1 MSDTLNL
8 YVTWFNSYLRIRLQE
23 KFADQ
28 ANPVRDPHKYVCKAV
43 YSALQ
48 KFLGLSVEPKLKFQK
63 FCWIDKVV
71 EECLHR
77 DVSELN
83 QLRVQSRD
91 SSKRSRY
98 NWWRL
103 HQMIVLQHVFL
114 HHVLLPSG
122 THHMWLGLR
131 CCSLMM
137 DPGIHMRRSGCM
149 LVSIISFRLVETNV
163 LMWYDK

>member
-8 YVTWFNSYLRIRLQE
+8 YVTWFNRYLRLRLQE
-23 KFADQ
+23 KFADHSD
-28 ANPVRDPHKYVCKAV
+28 PVLNPHKYVCNAV
-43 YSALQ
+43 YRALQ

-103 HQMIVLQHVFL
+103 HQMIVLHHVFL

-122 THHMWLGLR
+122 TLLMWLGR
-131 CCSLMM
+131 CCSFILVP
-137 DPGIHMRRSGCM
+137 DIYMRRFGCM
-149 LVSIISFRLVETNV
+149 LVSIISCRLVKTHI